1 MKVFNVLVNEVYN
14 FETTNSIYSFLSK
27 EDAEAKVKQLRDNYM
42 EQMKP
47 DPECYEIT
55 DETDEFECYPDGN
68 CGEEHYS
75 VQIHECEVETN
86 YHDLRTMATALEI
99 GEFMDKVNAMPADY
113 WDVRDKQGTKV
124 YPMPEDENGT
134 TCCVI
139 LADVCDGYIYV
150 EVKRIVRTSNGIYLE
165 CTADGGEYKV
175 PLSFVMDGYLQEVT
189 SMI

>member
-1 MKVFNVLVNEVYN
+1 MKVFNVLVNEVYS
-14 FETTNSIYSFLSK
+14 FETTNSIYSFLNK

-42 EQMKP
+42 QQVEP
-47 DPECYEIT
+47 DPECYHI
-55 DETDEFECYPDGN
+55 DEDKDTFECYPEGDY
-68 CGEEHYS
+68 GEEHYTI
-75 VQIHECEVETN
+75 QIYECEVEAN

-113 WDVRDKQGTKV
+113 WDVIDEQGTKV
-124 YPMPEDENGT
+124 YPMPEDEYGT
-134 TCCVI
+134 TNSVI

-165 CTADGGEYKV
+165 CTADGEEYKV

>member
-14 FETTNSIYSFLSK
+14 FETSNSVYSFLSK

-42 EQMKP
+42 QQMEP
-47 DPECYEIT
+47 DDGYEIT
-55 DETDEFECYPDGN
+55 DESALFDCYPEGDY
-68 CGEEHYS
+68 GEEHYTI
-75 VQIHECEVETN
+75 QIYECEVEAN

-113 WDVRDKQGTKV
+113 WDVIDEQGTKV
-124 YPMPEDENGT
+124 YPMPEDEYGT
-134 TCCVI
+134 TNCII

-150 EVKRIVRTSNGIYLE
+150 EVKRIVRTSNGIHLE
-165 CTADGGEYKV
+165 CTADGCEYTVSLGE
-175 PLSFVMDGYLQEVT
+175 VMDDYLQEVT

>member
-14 FETTNSIYSFLSK
+14 FETSNSIYSFLNK

-42 EQMKP
+42 QQVEP
-47 DPECYEIT
+47 DDGYEIT
-55 DETDEFECYPDGN
+55 DDIDEFESYPQGDY
-68 CGEEHYS
+68 GEEHYT

-124 YPMPEDENGT
+124 YPMPEENGT
-134 TCCVI
+134 TNCVI

-150 EVKRIVRTSNGIYLE
+150 EVKRIVCNNKGVHLE
-165 CTADGGEYKV
+165 CTADGCEYTVSLGE
-175 PLSFVMDGYLQEVT
+175 VMDGYLQEVT